1 MKTQLPLLAA
11 LLFLA
16 SELMTRAGV
25 QGFEQALLSTVS
37 IGPLTVSAELPIGLS
52 HIDSEACWCDPIVET
67 DDEGE
72 EIVVHR
78 QVTWN

>member
-1 MKTQLPLLAA
+1 
-11 LLFLA
+11 
-16 SELMTRAGV
+16 MT
-25 QGFEQALLSTVS
+25 FENRTW

-52 HIDSEACWCDPIVET
+52 HTDSEACWCDPIIET
-67 DDEGE
+67 DDERE

>member
-25 QGFEQALLSTVS
+25 QGFEQALLSTVFEWS
-37 IGPLTVSAELPIGLS
+37 MGRIKSARKIAEVSARLE
-52 HIDSEACWCDPIVET
+52 
-67 DDEGE
+67 
-72 EIVVHR
+72 R
-78 QVTWN
+78 